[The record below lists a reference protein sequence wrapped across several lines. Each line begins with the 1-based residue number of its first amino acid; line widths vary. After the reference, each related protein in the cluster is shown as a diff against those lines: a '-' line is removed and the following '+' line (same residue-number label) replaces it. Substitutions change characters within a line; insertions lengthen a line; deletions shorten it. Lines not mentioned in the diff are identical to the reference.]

1 MLCSY
6 SQDKTSSSFKNNCFL
21 CLSNFFFFFGV
32 HVFKR
37 GALRAGDAR
46 AELFYEIIVILVKQ
60 T

>member
-1 MLCSY
+1 M
-6 SQDKTSSSFKNNCFL
+6 
-21 CLSNFFFFFGV
+21 